1 MSKILKIILI
11 AVPVLIIV
19 IIITLGLSLNSIIKQ
34 GIETVGPRATGTE
47 VKLAKADISILSGKG
62 ELRGFL
68 IGNPEGFH
76 AESAI
81 KFDTVRMALDLSSVR
96 SDKIII
102 EEIFI
107 DGPEITY
114 EKSGRS
120 DNIKAILNN
129 VKAFAGES
137 KSAPQPEKGK
147 KPEGAEKKL
156 QINSL
161 IIKNGKIHMSTTLLK
176 GQKTTLPLE
185 DIHLKDLGKDGK
197 GTSMAQVMEI
207 VLAAVNKNTVNA
219 VADSVTSIGSTV
231 EKSKEQLKGLKGLFG
246 K

>member
-19 IIITLGLSLNSIIKQ
+19 IIVALGLSLNSIIKQ
-34 GIETVGPRATGTE
+34 GIETVGPRATGSE
-47 VKLAKADISILSGKG
+47 VRLAKADISILSGKG
-62 ELRGFL
+62 ELKGFL
-68 IGNPEGFH
+68 IGNPKGFST
-76 AESAI
+76 ESAI

-129 VKAFAGES
+129 VKAFAGQS
-137 KSAPQPEKGK
+137 KAAPQPEGGK
-147 KPEGAEKKL
+147 KSEGAEKKI
-156 QINSL
+156 QINNL

-176 GQKTTLPLE
+176 GQKTTLPLS

-197 GTSMAQVMEI
+197 GTSMAEVMEI
-207 VLAAVNKNTVNA
+207 VLAAVNKNTVSA
-219 VADSVTSIGSTV
+219 VADSVKSIGSTV
-231 EKSKEQLKGLKGLFG
+231 EKSTEKLKGLKGLFG